1 MLTAFAAMTS
11 ELSSRDAPGWLID
24 EVDRWE
30 DRVWEAARRA
40 DAAGAPPQCT
50 DVAFAGAATRR
61 TWRASSWTIVTALGT
76 QADTAHLGRLE
87 AIAEAAAEDRR
98 AAAAEAQDPPDTAAA
113 ARHRENA
120 AAARERAAKLLA
132 WHLAARDAYGHGNAV
147 LAGEQPV
154 GQRIGEAIAHAG
166 GAHEVPRDSNYAGAA
181 PAGTGRRYQ

>member
-1 MLTAFAAMTS
+1 MLTAFAAMTR
-11 ELSSRDAPGWLID
+11 ELGSRDAAPWLID

-40 DAAGAPPQCT
+40 DAAAAPPECT

-61 TWRASSWTIVTALGT
+61 TWRASSWAIVTALGA
-76 QADTAHLGRLE
+76 QADAARRGRLE
-87 AIAEAAAEDRR
+87 AAEEAEAEDRS
-98 AAAAEAQDPPDTAAA
+98 AAAAEAGDPPGTAAA

-120 AAARERAAKLLA
+120 AAARERAARLLA
-132 WHLAARDAYGHGNAV
+132 WEIAARDAHGHGSAV

-166 GAHEVPRDSNYAGAA
+166 GAHEVPRDRNYAGPV